1 MKADVYIVEA
11 FSSSRN
17 GYHTFREELIDI
29 LREIDC
35 ITLHVITEE
44 YPVRIIAACHRD
56 GIEYLYLPPIVE
68 NKFAKL
74 EDYLRQAITPS
85 QHMIFITNFFPAIF
99 NLSAIKKLFPKAKLI
114 HIIHDLPWLTIFHGN
129 QSEYRQTLLEK
140 PPAKNKFISY
150 VTYDIVRSFA
160 IADKIICLCQSTSD
174 FISDAYGIPIEKQ
187 ELISN
192 GLPDIR
198 EELSNIEV
206 GAICDKYNL
215 PQDKK
220 IVIYAGRLTK
230 SKGADRIQPT
240 ITTLTQEF
248 PCHFIYAGSD
258 SIAEWIEDTAP
269 FSVSSVG
276 FLSRVELFKLYELA
290 DIGLFPSR
298 HEQCSFSG
306 IEMLMHGLPVI
317 SWPEFGVK
325 DMFTPD
331 NSITMPEGIK
341 KLTENHLAVV
351 GHNARKTFL
360 QKYSGA
366 KMRQRYTA
374 LIYSLLQ

>member
-1 MKADVYIVEA
+1 MKANVYVVEA
-11 FSSSRN
+11 FSNSIN

-29 LREIDC
+29 LREIDG
-35 ITLHVITEE
+35 IKLHIITEE
-44 YPVRIIAACHRD
+44 YPGRAISAYNRD
-56 GIEYLYLPPIVE
+56 GIEYLNLPQIVE

-74 EDYLRQAITPS
+74 EDCLRQAITPS

-114 HIIHDLPWLTIFHGN
+114 HIIHDLPWLTIFNGN

-140 PPAKNKFISY
+140 PAKNKFINY
-150 VTYDIVRSFA
+150 VTYDIVRSLA
-160 IADKIICLCQSTSD
+160 IVDKVICLCQSTSD
-174 FISDAYGIPIEKQ
+174 FIFDAYDTPVEKQ
-187 ELISN
+187 ELIYN

-198 EELSNIEV
+198 EELSNIEK
-206 GAICDKYNL
+206 GTICDKYNV

-220 IVIYAGRLTK
+220 IIIYAGRLTK

-240 ITTLTQEF
+240 ITTLTQKF
-248 PCHFIYAGSD
+248 PCHFIYAGAD
-258 SIAEWIEDTAP
+258 SIAEWIEETVP

-276 FLSRVELFKLYELA
+276 FLSRAELFKLYALS
-290 DIGLFPSR
+290 DIGFFPSR

-317 SWPEFGVK
+317 SWPAFGVK

-331 NSITMPEGIK
+331 NSITVPEGIK
-341 KLTENHLAVV
+341 NLTESHLTVI

-360 QKYSGA
+360 QKYNVA